1 MTHRA
6 AAPAWRSSFILHPS
20 SLILF
25 LGLLLVASPF
35 FASAGAAE
43 PILLRDVTRETGITF
58 RHTDGGSGRH
68 YIVQTV
74 ASGVATFDYDG
85 DGWIDIYFLNG
96 RPLRGTRSDSAPT
109 NALYRNVGGF
119 RFEDVT
125 DEAGVGDLGYGLG
138 VCAGD
143 FDNDGWPDLYVNNYG
158 PNVLYHNNGD
168 GTFRD
173 VTEAAGVGRG
183 DTVGAGANFLDIDND
198 GLLDLFVSNYIR
210 FTYENHVTTVV
221 RGSEWYAGPR
231 DFPPQPNRLFRNRG
245 DGSFADVTT
254 DSGIGAHAGSGMGTL
269 SFDYDDDGDSDIFV
283 CNDQALNFL
292 FQNDGRGRFREVALD
307 AGVACNYAGE
317 PVGSMG
323 ADCADYDHD
332 GRLDFFMTDFQRQK
346 PILFHNLGGGLFQD
360 VTLRS
365 GAAAGTFPYVKW
377 GCGMI
382 DFDNDGWSDIFIG
395 CGHLGEDLDATA
407 DRTSYEVPPVLL
419 RNSGRGTFVNVSNS
433 AGDGLQVKL
442 VARGIAFDDLDND
455 GRVDVVIQSL
465 RRPPTILRNESPVRA
480 HWLQIELRGTRANR
494 DAVGTRVRVVAG
506 SLAQIAEVHSGR
518 GYQSHFGARLHF
530 GLGDRDRSERIDVR
544 WPGGDVETIENIS
557 SDRLLTVIQ
566 GQSRQPARRM
576 WRPRE

>member
-6 AAPAWRSSFILHPS
+6 APSAWRSSLILHS
-20 SLILF
+20 ASRTF
-25 LGLLLVASPF
+25 FFGLLLVASAF
-35 FASAGAAE
+35 FAPAGAAE
-43 PILLRDVTRETGITF
+43 LILLRDVTRETGITF

-96 RPLRGTRSDSAPT
+96 RPLRGTRANSAPR

-125 DEAGVGDLGYGLG
+125 DQAGVGDLGYGLG

-158 PNVLYHNNGD
+158 LNVLYHNNGD

-173 VTEAAGVGRG
+173 VTEAAGVERG

-221 RGSEWYAGPR
+221 RGAEWYAGPR
-231 DFPPQPNRLFRNRG
+231 DFPFQPNHLFRNRG
-245 DGSFADVTT
+245 NGSFADVTGE
-254 DSGIGAHAGSGMGTL
+254 SGIGAHAGSGMGTL
-269 SFDYDDDGDSDIFV
+269 SFDYDNDGDSDIFV

-292 FQNDGRGRFREVALD
+292 FQNDGGGKFREVALD
-307 AGVACNYAGE
+307 ACVACNYAGE

-332 GRLDFFMTDFQRQK
+332 GWLDFFMTDFQRQK

-382 DFDNDGWSDIFIG
+382 DFDNDSWSDIFVG

-407 DRTSYEVPPVLL
+407 DRTSYEVSPVLL
-419 RNSGRGTFVNVSNS
+419 RNFGRGTFVNVSDTV
-433 AGDGLQVKL
+433 GGGLLVKL

-465 RRPPTILRNESPVRA
+465 RRPPTVLRNESPGGAR
-480 HWLQIELRGTRANR
+480 WLQIELRGKRANR
-494 DAVGTRVRVVAG
+494 DAIGARVRVVAG
-506 SLAQIAEVHSGR
+506 SVAQIAEVHSGR
-518 GYQSHFGARLHF
+518 GYQSHFGTRLHF
-530 GLGDRDRSERIDVR
+530 GLGERERVERIDIR
-544 WPGGDVETIENIS
+544 WPGGDAETIENIS
-557 SDRLLTVIQ
+557 SDRLLTVIE
-566 GQSRQPARRM
+566 GQSQ
-576 WRPRE
+576 